1 MLRENLCQNPVFVGD
16 MGIAPPGVVASL
28 RALRLPKQVAQL
40 AIIRAIVA
48 AKASQKPIAIDGI
61 NQ

>member
-1 MLRENLCQNPVFVGD
+1 

-28 RALRLPKQVAQL
+28 RALRLPKQVAQV